1 MSNKDE
7 SPACIDI
14 REDDLLALSSEVL
27 DTLLRDHT
35 TGKNIFWATHD
46 YEALG
51 SEYDYH
57 SEILPH
63 LITGERGMVIRPR
76 VLKSKEQQSDRV
88 KDMAE
93 VFTPS
98 WVVKKMVDYV
108 DVHINS
114 LCLEITCGE
123 APFLVSRYD
132 ATTGEPIAINERI
145 GILDRKLR
153 MVNNQRLSDEEW
165 LALVRQTF
173 QSTYGYEWQGDN
185 LLLARE
191 NLLYTFIDH
200 YEARFGGTPDVSLLK
215 EFAEI
220 VSWNLWQM
228 DGLSYRIPREK
239 QKEQPQVQLSFFDE
253 APAEALPPL
262 CKIMDWQK
270 GKAIKVNDI
279 KKRQTKNIDIM
290 KFDVIIGNPPYQEEV
305 EGTSNPPIYNFFM
318 DESYKNA
325 QIVEL
330 ITPARWLFDAGKT
343 PKEWNRKMLS
353 NSHLKVLTYE
363 RDSSKIFSNTDI
375 KGGVAITYFNSGKSI
390 SPIGR
395 FIIYDEMRSVKEK
408 VQPFIDT
415 NLSSW
420 IYAPESYKFT
430 KLMHDEHIDV
440 EDKMSAGHKYD
451 VTTNVL
457 DKLKDLVF
465 FEEKPNDGQEY
476 VRIIGLENSKRAY
489 RWIRSSYINPPDN
502 FDYYKV
508 ILPKSNG
515 SGAFGETL
523 SSPFVGE
530 KKTGHTQTFIS
541 VGQLETKIEAENLLK
556 YLKTKFCRALL
567 SILKVTQ
574 DNKRATWAFVPL
586 QDFTSSSD
594 INWSKSIAEIDE
606 QLFDKYGLYE
616 PERDFIRT
624 KVKEM
629 S

>member
-14 REDDLLALSSEVL
+14 REDDLLALSAEVL

-290 KFDVIIGNPPYQEEV
+290 KFDVI
-305 EGTSNPPIYNFFM
+305 M
-318 DESYKNA
+318 K
-325 QIVEL
+325 
-330 ITPARWLFDAGKT
+330 W
-343 PKEWNRKMLS
+343 
-353 NSHLKVLTYE
+353 KV
-363 RDSSKIFSNTDI
+363 R
-375 KGGVAITYFNSGKSI
+375 AI
-390 SPIGR
+390 
-395 FIIYDEMRSVKEK
+395 
-408 VQPFIDT
+408 
-415 NLSSW
+415 
-420 IYAPESYKFT
+420 
-430 KLMHDEHIDV
+430 
-440 EDKMSAGHKYD
+440 
-451 VTTNVL
+451 
-457 DKLKDLVF
+457 
-465 FEEKPNDGQEY
+465 
-476 VRIIGLENSKRAY
+476 
-489 RWIRSSYINPPDN
+489 
-502 FDYYKV
+502 
-508 ILPKSNG
+508 
-515 SGAFGETL
+515 
-523 SSPFVGE
+523 
-530 KKTGHTQTFIS
+530 
-541 VGQLETKIEAENLLK
+541 
-556 YLKTKFCRALL
+556 LL
-567 SILKVTQ
+567 SIISLWMSHIKM
-574 DNKRATWAFVPL
+574 
-586 QDFTSSSD
+586 
-594 INWSKSIAEIDE
+594 
-606 QLFDKYGLYE
+606 
-616 PERDFIRT
+616 
-624 KVKEM
+624 VKL
-629 S
+629 